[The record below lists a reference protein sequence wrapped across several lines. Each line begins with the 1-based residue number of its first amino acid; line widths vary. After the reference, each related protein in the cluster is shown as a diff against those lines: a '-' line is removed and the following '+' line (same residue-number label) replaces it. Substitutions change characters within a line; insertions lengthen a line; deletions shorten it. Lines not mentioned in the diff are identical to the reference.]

1 MKKWDFRISFG
12 VSAGVLVVVIARLCV
27 SLGRLIYSVQTGDNV
42 IGGDRLPAWH
52 ELLLQDGFFYV
63 GILALIICIVSAVQ
77 RRKNR

>member
-1 MKKWDFRISFG
+1 M
-12 VSAGVLVVVIARLCV
+12 SAGVLVVVIARLCV

-42 IGGDRLPAWH
+42 IGGDRLPAWY

-63 GILALIICIVSAVQ
+63 GILALIVCIVSAVQ